1 MFMKDKMCYVKKIDL
16 SLIDKKDLAKFYNL
30 IKYKADSKYQAVIL
44 IGEMSELTNEL
55 VKHIRDRKDLNF
67 NDLVKEI
74 THVNMSLYNFQNS
87 FDYIGIT
94 RDMLTQELY
103 VKFEK
108 YKNEKIIDNSFY
120 GKFSDRRH

>member
-67 NDLVKEI
+67 NDLVKEMA
-74 THVNMSLYNFQNS
+74 HVNMSLYNFQNS